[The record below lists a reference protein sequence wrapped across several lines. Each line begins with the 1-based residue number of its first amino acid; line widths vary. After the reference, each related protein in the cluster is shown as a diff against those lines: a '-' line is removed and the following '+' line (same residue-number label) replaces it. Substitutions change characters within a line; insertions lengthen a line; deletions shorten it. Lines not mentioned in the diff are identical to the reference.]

1 MNTYNKDFYNYHIYI
16 YLIQHRILVRLVPN
30 DRRASIGCQW
40 TIPVFGT
47 EREIVVYNFT
57 SYQYVTQVLRI
68 C

>member
-1 MNTYNKDFYNYHIYI
+1 MNTYNKDCYNYHIYI